1 MEDNAFE
8 MLREALAQ
16 IAGEFVRLLP
26 KLFIAL
32 IVVVI
37 TFLVIKVLNY
47 SFRKMLRLVKL
58 DETFKKLAGFSF
70 PFSLDGLIIFLAD
83 LGIVLIA
90 LYAMTNLFLGVEYL
104 KFMNEGLYYGARIVS
119 IIIIAIIILTIFS
132 TVIGKV
138 KVETRLRSYSLF
150 IVLLLVTAM
159 LIDITALSDQVKSAL
174 ISGLAIG
181 LGISVGVFAV
191 WFFFHEYF
199 DRILK
204 KRGIDLEN
212 EDNPQKR

>member
-1 MEDNAFE
+1 MADNAFE
-8 MLREALAQ
+8 MLRDALAQ
-16 IAGEFVRLLP
+16 IAAEIVRLLP

-32 IVVVI
+32 IVVAI
-37 TFLVIKVLNY
+37 TFSVIKVLNY

-90 LYAMTNLFLGVEYL
+90 LYAMANLFLGVEYL
-104 KFMNEGLYYGARIVS
+104 KLMNEGLYYGARIVS

-204 KRGIDLEN
+204 KRDVELEK
-212 EDNPQKR
+212 EEKEE